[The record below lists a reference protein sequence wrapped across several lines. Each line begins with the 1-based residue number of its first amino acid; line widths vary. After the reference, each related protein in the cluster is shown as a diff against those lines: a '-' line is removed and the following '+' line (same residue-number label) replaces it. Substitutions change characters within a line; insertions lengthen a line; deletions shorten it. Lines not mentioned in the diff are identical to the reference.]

1 MKLNIYENKKI
12 VKTYTA
18 ETYDLMF
25 GVVEDVA
32 EAVNLDELKNGS
44 DAEILKLIG
53 GLVLRSMDT
62 IKGLMFDIF
71 EGLTDE
77 EMKRTK
83 VKEVAQVLLDVVK
96 YTIVQLNLGTDSKN

>member
-32 EAVNLDELKNGS
+32 EAVNLDELKSGT

-53 GLVLRSMDT
+53 GLVLKSMGT
-62 IKGLMFDIF
+62 IRGLLLDIF
-71 EGLTDE
+71 DGLTE
-77 EMKRTK
+77 EEVKHTK

-96 YTIVQLNLGTDSKN
+96 FTIVQLNLGTDSKN

>member
-1 MKLNIYENKKI
+1 MELNIYENKKI

-32 EAVNLDELKNGS
+32 EAVNLDELKSGS